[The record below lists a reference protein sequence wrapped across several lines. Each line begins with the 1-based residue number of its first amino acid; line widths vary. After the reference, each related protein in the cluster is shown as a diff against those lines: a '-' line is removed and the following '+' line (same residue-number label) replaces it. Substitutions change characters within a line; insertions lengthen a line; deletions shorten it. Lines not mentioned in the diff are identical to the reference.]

1 MNKEKMQLDYFDR
14 QVALERFYD
23 HELNFMV
30 EEVIPEDNGS
40 HGWIKDIYRLKV
52 AYDILSFIVCDDG
65 DFPSSVPLYYQLDVQ
80 TAFEAVAHSNVAVS
94 IWNSSTY
101 QDQWKTLLDDFL
113 SDLFTAKLKLKKVNQ
128 NEQTYSHN

>member
-1 MNKEKMQLDYFDR
+1 MNEEEVQLHYFDR
-14 QVALERFYD
+14 QVALERLYD
-23 HELNFMV
+23 HELNFTV
-30 EEVIPEDNGS
+30 EEVVPEDNGS
-40 HGWIKDIYRLKV
+40 HSWIKDIYRLKV

-101 QDQWKTLLDDFL
+101 QDQWITLLDDFL
-113 SDLFTAKLKLKKVNQ
+113 SDLFTAKLKLKKVKK
-128 NEQTYSHN
+128 NEQAYSHN

>member
-1 MNKEKMQLDYFDR
+1 MNKEEMQLDYFDR
-14 QVALERFYD
+14 QVALERLYD

-40 HGWIKDIYRLKV
+40 HSWIKDIYRLKV

-101 QDQWKTLLDDFL
+101 QDQWITLLDDFL
-113 SDLFTAKLKLKKVNQ
+113 SDLFTAKLKLKKVKK
-128 NEQTYSHN
+128 NEI

>member
-1 MNKEKMQLDYFDR
+1 MNKEEMQLDYFDR
-14 QVALERFYD
+14 QVALERLYD

-30 EEVIPEDNGS
+30 EEIIPEDNGS
-40 HGWIKDIYRLKV
+40 HSWIKDIYRLKV

-101 QDQWKTLLDDFL
+101 QDQWITLLDDFL
-113 SDLFTAKLKLKKVNQ
+113 SDLFTAKLKLKEGKK
-128 NEQTYSHN
+128 E

>member
-23 HELNFMV
+23 RELNFMV
-30 EEVIPEDNGS
+30 EKVIPEDNGS

-52 AYDILSFIVCDDG
+52 AYDILSFIACDNG
-65 DFPSSVPLYYQLDVQ
+65 DFPSSVPLYYQLDVR
-80 TAFEAVAHSNVAVS
+80 TAFEAVVHSNVAVS
-94 IWNSSTY
+94 IWNSGTY
-101 QDQWKTLLDDFL
+101 QDQWMMLLDDFL

>member
-1 MNKEKMQLDYFDR
+1 MNKEKIQLDYFDR
-14 QVALERFYD
+14 QVALERFYNR
-23 HELNFMV
+23 ELNFMV
-30 EEVIPEDNGS
+30 EKVIPEDNGS

-80 TAFEAVAHSNVAVS
+80 TAFEAIAHSNVAVS

-101 QDQWKTLLDDFL
+101 QDQWMMLLDDFL
-113 SDLFTAKLKLKKVNQ
+113 SDLFTAKLKLKKVKK
-128 NEQTYSHN
+128 E

>member
-1 MNKEKMQLDYFDR
+1 MNKEKIQLDYFDR

-52 AYDILSFIVCDDG
+52 AYDILSFIACDNG

-80 TAFEAVAHSNVAVS
+80 TAFEAIAHSNVAVS

-101 QDQWKTLLDDFL
+101 QDQWMMLLDDFL
-113 SDLFTAKLKLKKVNQ
+113 SDLFTAKLKLKKVKK
-128 NEQTYSHN
+128 E